1 LIGQRVKQLREAK
14 GWSQDELARRVGL
27 TSKTIS
33 NYETGTR
40 GVKEPPL
47 STVRALADALGV
59 PLDELLTEPAN
70 ELLADA
76 LNSVDPGKAA
86 G

>member
-1 LIGQRVKQLREAK
+1 
-14 GWSQDELARRVGL
+14 
-27 TSKTIS
+27 
-33 NYETGTR
+33 
-40 GVKEPPL
+40 
-47 STVRALADALGV
+47 VRALADALGV

>member
-33 NYETGTR
+33 NYETGAR
-40 GVKEPPL
+40 GIKEPPL

-59 PLDELLTEPAN
+59 PLDALLAEPGN

-76 LNSVDPGKAA
+76 LNSIDPGKAA